1 MFRFID
7 RYVFDS
13 SSKVAIFV
21 SLSTVKIA
29 YRKSSAG
36 LRIPTIDAL
45 RALST
50 SNFLNAGD
58 VEMQTEVLLSSMGV
72 RYVHI

>member
-1 MFRFID
+1 M
-7 RYVFDS
+7 
-13 SSKVAIFV
+13 
-21 SLSTVKIA
+21 KIA

-45 RALST
+45 RELST
-50 SNFLNAGD
+50 SDFLNAGD
-58 VEMQTEVLLSSMGV
+58 LEMQTDEFLSSIGV

>member
-1 MFRFID
+1 MYSI
-7 RYVFDS
+7 YSLYYTES
-13 SSKVAIFV
+13 SSKAAILV

-45 RALST
+45 RELST
-50 SNFLNAGD
+50 SDFLNAGD
-58 VEMQTEVLLSSMGV
+58 LEMQTDVFLSSIGV

>member
-1 MFRFID
+1 MYSI
-7 RYVFDS
+7 YSLYYTES
-13 SSKVAIFV
+13 SSNAAILV

-50 SNFLNAGD
+50 SDFLNAGD